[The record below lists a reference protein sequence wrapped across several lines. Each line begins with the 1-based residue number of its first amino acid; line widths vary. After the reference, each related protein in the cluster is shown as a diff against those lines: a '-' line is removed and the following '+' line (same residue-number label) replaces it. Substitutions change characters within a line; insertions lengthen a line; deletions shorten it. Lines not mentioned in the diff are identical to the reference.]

1 MSKYTITFDLRVC
14 TKCYLSALAF
24 QSENQIAIHTSL
36 LKVADARKVLLM
48 KVLPGVFLA
57 SIIYIFSD
65 FLSVFIGTTVLG
77 YAKSPISTVLFAVFL
92 GIVIGNTL
100 QIGDRFVAGFSFSL
114 KIILRLGIILL
125 GIRLSLSDLFVF
137 GTTSISLILICISF
151 VILSIYFLTKYLEIP
166 PAMSYLIAIG
176 TSICGA
182 TAIVATAPVI
192 KAKKYEVT
200 YAITNITIFGVIG
213 MFAYPYLANFL
224 FKGDANSIGLFLGT
238 AIHETAQVAA
248 AGLIYQQQY
257 NEPRVL
263 EIATITKL
271 IRNTFLV
278 IMIPLF
284 AFFYNRG
291 KESHNYSIW
300 NIFPVFVFG
309 FIMMVIFRSLGDYFI
324 IEKEML
330 VSSNSWGLLI
340 GIIKHVSGVCL
351 TIAMASLGLMTNL
364 KEIRSMGYRPF
375 LVGFISALMVGI
387 VSYGVII
394 L

>member
-1 MSKYTITFDLRVC
+1 
-14 TKCYLSALAF
+14 
-24 QSENQIAIHTSL
+24 
-36 LKVADARKVLLM
+36 
-48 KVLPGVFLA
+48 
-57 SIIYIFSD
+57 
-65 FLSVFIGTTVLG
+65 
-77 YAKSPISTVLFAVFL
+77 
-92 GIVIGNTL
+92 
-100 QIGDRFVAGFSFSL
+100 
-114 KIILRLGIILL
+114 
-125 GIRLSLSDLFVF
+125 
-137 GTTSISLILICISF
+137 
-151 VILSIYFLTKYLEIP
+151 
-166 PAMSYLIAIG
+166 
-176 TSICGA
+176 
-182 TAIVATAPVI
+182 
-192 KAKKYEVT
+192 VT

-330 VSSNSWGLLI
+330 ISSNSWGLLI